1 MGRMTLPEEQ
11 LDVLIVGAGPAGL
24 SCAVGLERAGY
35 RYRVL
40 DKGGVVDTIQR
51 MPTQMVF
58 FTTPEL
64 LEIGGMPMV
73 SVGSKPTRA
82 EALMYYRRVVD
93 ALGLEVRPYEK
104 AVCFSGRDG
113 DFAVDTERTT
123 GAGGRRYR
131 ARKLVLATGIY
142 DHPRRL
148 GIPGEDLPKVS
159 HYYGEAHPY
168 HGCDVAVIGGANSAA
183 EAALELYRAGARVT
197 LIHRRAALAKGL
209 KYWVAPDI
217 GNRLR
222 NGQIE
227 GRLQTEVVEVLPDR
241 LRLRHTETGEESEIP
256 NDFVLA
262 LIGYDADEA
271 FLTGLGIEL
280 DPETRKPRLDPA
292 TLESNVPGLY
302 VAGVL
307 VAGNENN
314 KVFIENGRFHGER
327 ITAALARALGAPS
340 AERAEAVG
348 STRS

>member
-1 MGRMTLPEEQ
+1 MSLPEES

-24 SCAVGLERAGY
+24 ACAVGLERAGH

-40 DKGGVVDTIQR
+40 EQGGVVDTIRR

-64 LEIGGMPMV
+64 LEIGGLPMV
-73 SVGSKPTRA
+73 SVGGKPTRA

-93 ALGLEVRPYEK
+93 ALGLKVRPYEK
-104 AVCFSGRDG
+104 AMRFSGSDG
-113 DFAVDTERTT
+113 DFAVETERTT

-142 DHPRRL
+142 DHPRHL
-148 GIPGEDLPKVS
+148 GVPGEELPKVS

-197 LIHRRAALAKGL
+197 LVHRRAELAKSL

-222 NGQIE
+222 NGQIQA
-227 GRLQTEVVEVLPDR
+227 RLQTEVVEVLPDR
-241 LRLRHTETGEESEIP
+241 LRLRHAGTGETSEIP

-262 LIGYDADEA
+262 LIGYHADDA
-271 FLTGLGIEL
+271 FLRGLGIEL

-307 VAGNENN
+307 VAGNDNN

-327 ITAALARALGAPS
+327 ITAALERSLRARA
-340 AERAEAVG
+340 AEPVG
-348 STRS
+348 SGRR

>member
-1 MGRMTLPEEQ
+1 MSLPEED
-11 LDVLIVGAGPAGL
+11 LDVLIVGAGPSGL
-24 SCAVGLERAGY
+24 ACAVGLERAGF

-73 SVGSKPTRA
+73 SVGGKPTRA
-82 EALMYYRRVVD
+82 EALMYYRRVVE
-93 ALGLEVRPYEK
+93 ALGLKLRPYEK
-104 AVCFSGRDG
+104 AVRFSGRDG
-113 DFAVDTERTT
+113 AFVVETERTT
-123 GAGGRRYR
+123 GAGRRRYR

-142 DHPRRL
+142 DNPRLL
-148 GIPGEDLPKVS
+148 GVPGEELPKVS

-197 LIHRRAALAKGL
+197 LVHRGAELAKGI

-217 GNRLR
+217 ANRLR

-227 GRLQTEVVEVLPDR
+227 ARFQTEVVEILADR
-241 LRLRHTETGEESEIP
+241 LRLRSTATGEPSEIP

-262 LIGYDADEA
+262 LIGYHADDA
-271 FLTGLGIEL
+271 FLKSLGIEL

-292 TLESNVPGLY
+292 TLESNVPGLH
-302 VAGVL
+302 VAGVI
-307 VAGNENN
+307 VAGNDNN

-327 ITAALARALGAPS
+327 ITAALERSLKAP
-340 AERAEAVG
+340 AAEAVG
-348 STRS
+348 SARG

>member
-1 MGRMTLPEEQ
+1 MSVPEEE

-64 LEIGGMPMV
+64 LEIGGLPMV
-73 SVGSKPTRA
+73 SVGGKPTRA
-82 EALMYYRRVVD
+82 EALMYYRKVVD
-93 ALGLEVRPYEK
+93 ALSLKLRPYEK
-104 AVCFSGRDG
+104 AVRFAGSDG
-113 DFAVDTERTT
+113 GFTVDTERTT
-123 GAGGRRYR
+123 GAGQRRYR
-131 ARKLVLATGIY
+131 SRKLVLATGIY
-142 DHPRRL
+142 DNPRRL
-148 GIPGEDLPKVS
+148 GVPGEELEKVS
-159 HYYGEAHPY
+159 HYYGEAHRY

-197 LIHRRAALAKGL
+197 LVHRRAELAKGI

-217 GNRLR
+217 ANRLR
-222 NGQIE
+222 NGQIDA
-227 GRLQTEVVEVLPDR
+227 RLQTEVVEILPDR
-241 LRLRHTETGEESEIP
+241 LRLRHTGTGEASEIA

-262 LIGYDADEA
+262 LIGYHADDA
-271 FLTGLGIEL
+271 FLKSLGVEL

-302 VAGVL
+302 IAGVL
-307 VAGNENN
+307 VAGNDNN

-327 ITAALARALGAPS
+327 ITAALAVALKSPTR
-340 AERAEAVG
+340 EPVG
-348 STRS
+348 SGRA